1 MKTKFLLLGALA
13 AVVLSSCKTSTS
25 YSYSE
30 FKTSDPVVN
39 VFSVP
44 QIAELSVSDTKITY
58 SERINKDIR
67 EMTPSAAESFAMRE
81 KETVLNNAIKA
92 NNADVL
98 IAPNIT
104 VITDNQGRLV
114 ITVTGYPANYTGFR
128 NATSEDEWI
137 LKNSESVNDPLP
149 KSETKNSLFN
159 LFNK

>member
-1 MKTKFLLLGALA
+1 MKTKILLLGALA

-30 FKTSDPVVN
+30 FKTSDPTVN
-39 VFSVP
+39 VFAVP
-44 QIAELSVSDTKITY
+44 QIAELAVSATKITY
-58 SERINKDIR
+58 SERLNKDIR
-67 EMTPSAAESFAMRE
+67 EMSSSAAESFAMTE

-104 VITDNQGRLV
+104 VTTDNQGRLV

-128 NATSEDEWI
+128 NATSGDEWI
-137 LKNSESVNDPLP
+137 IKNSESVNDPMP
-149 KSETKNSLFN
+149 KTKAKKSLFN
-159 LFNK
+159 LF

>member
-30 FKTSDPVVN
+30 FKTSDPTVN
-39 VFSVP
+39 VFAVP
-44 QIAELSVSDTKITY
+44 QIAELAVSDTKITY
-58 SERINKDIR
+58 SERLNKDIR
-67 EMTPSAAESFAMRE
+67 SMSPSAAESFAMTE

-104 VITDNQGRLV
+104 VTTDNQGRLV

-128 NATSEDEWI
+128 NATSGDEWI
-137 LKNSESVNDPLP
+137 IKNSESVNDPMP
-149 KSETKNSLFN
+149 KTKAKKSLFN
-159 LFNK
+159 LF